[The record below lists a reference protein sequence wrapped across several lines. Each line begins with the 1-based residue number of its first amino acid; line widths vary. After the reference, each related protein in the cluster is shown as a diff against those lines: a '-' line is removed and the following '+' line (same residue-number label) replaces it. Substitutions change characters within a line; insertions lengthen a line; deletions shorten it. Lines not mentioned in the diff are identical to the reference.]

1 MTIENQIPSMC
12 VAASIAPI
20 MLKSFEGQGG
30 NLYVEGK
37 NTFLEFYTDENKAIK
52 RSSQPRSASV
62 NSYFKSSDVPDVSK
76 QFSAPELG
84 KQTNWASS
92 PDFNILQS
100 QSEVFAEEELQSP
113 NATPR
118 AKTHCYQNSRSGTYN
133 VVDLMAALMPSDVK
147 PSAKVQRT
155 MSMSTCTNEK
165 SPKEKSY
172 STGHRESS
180 DQSTWSVTRSSSRTS
195 IGSMADQIQSD
206 STPRAK
212 TYQGHEVLSPGI
224 RRRPSNN
231 EFQSL
236 DTTPRTNTYQYHD
249 ANYNVMVSSPTSN
262 DDVTPRYPYPMMM
275 MPLMIPYPMNES
287 QQRKGKQ
294 PKVVKPQGV
303 KPQVIKPRNQNWEI
317 AQPQQPQMYATNCET
332 ACQVKPTKSEGRKK
346 NLNKQTPTNETT
358 VMIRGIPCSI
368 TQEVLMAF
376 LDCAGLKGQYNF
388 FYLPTDTNRNERVT
402 NLGYAFVNFVNQQSA
417 DLCKA
422 SFEGV
427 RLAPERSLKKCAI
440 SPADIQGLPS
450 LKKHFCRTLVSR
462 GTHGPMFLKV

>member
-1 MTIENQIPSMC
+1 MTIEHQITSGYG

-92 PDFNILQS
+92 PDFNVLQS

-118 AKTHCYQNSRSGTYN
+118 AKTHCYQHSKSGTYN

-165 SPKEKSY
+165 SPKEKAYSQY

-212 TYQGHEVLSPGI
+212 TYQGHDVLSPGI
-224 RRRPSNN
+224 CRRPSNN

-236 DTTPRTNTYQYHD
+236 DMTPRTNTYQYHD
-249 ANYNVMVSSPTSN
+249 ANYNVMMSPAPSN
-262 DDVTPRYPYPMMM
+262 DAATPRYQYPMMM
-275 MPLMIPYPMNES
+275 MPLKTY
-287 QQRKGKQ
+287 R
-294 PKVVKPQGV
+294 
-303 KPQVIKPRNQNWEI
+303 
-317 AQPQQPQMYATNCET
+317 
-332 ACQVKPTKSEGRKK
+332 
-346 NLNKQTPTNETT
+346 
-358 VMIRGIPCSI
+358 
-368 TQEVLMAF
+368 
-376 LDCAGLKGQYNF
+376 
-388 FYLPTDTNRNERVT
+388 
-402 NLGYAFVNFVNQQSA
+402 
-417 DLCKA
+417 
-422 SFEGV
+422 
-427 RLAPERSLKKCAI
+427 
-440 SPADIQGLPS
+440 
-450 LKKHFCRTLVSR
+450 
-462 GTHGPMFLKV
+462 